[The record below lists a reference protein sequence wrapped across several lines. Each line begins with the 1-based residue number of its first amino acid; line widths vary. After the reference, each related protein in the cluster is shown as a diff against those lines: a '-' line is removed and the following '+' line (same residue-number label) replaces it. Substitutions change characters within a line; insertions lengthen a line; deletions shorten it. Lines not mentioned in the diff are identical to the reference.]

1 MHITQNNRVVVSEV
15 PASPSPD
22 QRFHFTEDVDIMN
35 RGIKFNGVE
44 SLNAAILTATQNGK
58 TVVSAASL
66 LKARVTLVDVR
77 GNEKMQNYPLTG
89 LLKSV
94 NAGFLQQIGEWE
106 ISLTK
111 SFVQFANVSGLTAG
125 EVVPLVLYWS

>member
-1 MHITQNNRVVVSEV
+1 MHITHNNRVVVSEV
-15 PASPSPD
+15 PASPAVD
-22 QRFHFTEDVDIMN
+22 QRFHFSEDVDIMN

-44 SLNAAILTATQNGK
+44 SLNAAILSATQNGK
-58 TVVSAASL
+58 TVVSAAAL
-66 LKARVTLVDVR
+66 LNARVTLVDVR

-111 SFVQFANVSGLTAG
+111 SFVQFASVSGLTSG